1 MDCRGVGIRRKDP
14 AMTPSPAITSGP
26 EDCPVQPATEAHHYH
41 RPVMADEIVQWL
53 APAPGRII
61 LDGTFGGGG
70 HSRRLLEAGA
80 SVIALD
86 RDKEALVQSQPLKA
100 AFPETF
106 HAFHARFDLFPE
118 ILRREGIGG
127 LDGILL
133 DLGVSSRQLDAGERG
148 FSFRRCGP
156 LDMRM
161 DAGSGLSAA
170 ELVNTWSEESLADV
184 IHQYGEERAA
194 RRIAA
199 AIARRRATKAFTT
212 TEDLAELVA
221 TVVPRHGSQHP
232 ATKTFQGL
240 RIAVNDELG
249 CLERIL
255 AIAAGWL
262 RPGGSLAVITFHSLE
277 DRIVKRHLRRHSE
290 PEIDRPEWPAPK
302 PNPDCCYRL
311 PVRSSIA
318 PGEEEI
324 RSNPRARSA
333 RLRIATR
340 LPG

>member
-1 MDCRGVGIRRKDP
+1 VTVCAARASSTDEGSGGAIADACR
-14 AMTPSPAITSGP
+14 
-26 EDCPVQPATEAHHYH
+26 YH

-53 APAPGRII
+53 APASGKTI
-61 LDGTFGGGG
+61 LDGTLGGGG
-70 HSRRLLEAGA
+70 HSRRLLEEGA
-80 SVIALD
+80 SVLALD
-86 RDKEALVQSQPLKA
+86 RDEEALAQAQILRVG
-100 AFPETF
+100 FPGTF
-106 HAFHARFDLFPE
+106 HAYHSRFDLFPE

-133 DLGVSSRQLDAGERG
+133 DLGVSSRQLDAAERG

-161 DAGSGLSAA
+161 DASAGLSAA
-170 ELVNTWSEESLADV
+170 EIVNTWSEASLADV

-199 AIARRRATKAFTT
+199 AIARRRATKPFDT

-221 TVVPRHGSQHP
+221 TIVPRHGSQHP

-249 CLERIL
+249 CLERLL
-255 AIAAGWL
+255 AVAADWL
-262 RPGGSLAVITFHSLE
+262 RPGGCLAIITFHSLE

-290 PEIDRPEWPAPK
+290 AEIDRPEWPAPR

-318 PGEEEI
+318 PGEAEI

>member
-1 MDCRGVGIRRKDP
+1 MCCGRVGGPGKEVAVTPPSSIASGADACR
-14 AMTPSPAITSGP
+14 T
-26 EDCPVQPATEAHHYH
+26 QPASEATRYH
-41 RPVMADEIVQWL
+41 CSVLADEVVQWL

-70 HSRRLLEAGA
+70 HSRRLLDAGA
-80 SVIALD
+80 SVIAID
-86 RDKEALVQSQPLKA
+86 RDEEALRQSQPLKT

-106 HAFHARFDLFPE
+106 HAFQSRFDLFPE
-118 ILRREGIGG
+118 ILRREGIDG

-133 DLGVSSRQLDAGERG
+133 DLGVSSRQLDAAERG

-170 ELVNTWSEESLADV
+170 ELINTWSEESIADI

-199 AIARRRATKAFTT
+199 AIARRRASRPFTT
-212 TEDLAELVA
+212 TDDLAELVA
-221 TVVPRHGSQHP
+221 TIVPRHGSQHP

-255 AIAAGWL
+255 AIAGAWL
-262 RPGGSLAVITFHSLE
+262 RPGGVLAIITFHSLE
-277 DRIVKRHLRRHSE
+277 DRIVKRHFRRHSE

-311 PVRSSIA
+311 PVRSSIT

-333 RLRIATR
+333 RLRIAIR